1 MPSIKFLRET
11 NSALCDIWNVED
23 GISEDAASEY
33 WADKAKYKS
42 DRATDKDGPEVEA
55 LWIEDAINEL
65 QKEIDHKIW
74 YMNKKK
80 QDMSGPY
87 GRVYSS
93 AYRKNMR
100 DDFTR
105 FKGDIKVWKS
115 EIKELTKKKKDLEKK
130 F

>member
-1 MPSIKFLRET
+1 MTMPSIKFLRET
-11 NSALCDIWNVED
+11 NGALCDIWNIED
-23 GISEDAASEY
+23 GITEAAS
-33 WADKAKYKS
+33 S
-42 DRATDKDGPEVEA
+42 DMAADKDGPEVEA

-87 GRVYSS
+87 GSVYSS
-93 AYRKNMR
+93 AYKKNMR
-100 DDFTR
+100 DDFAR